1 MEIKVGTLDE
11 EIKDDD
17 TQTNECFKEIDNHE
31 EKRKLNLKLEQG
43 CNF

>member
-31 EKRKLNLKLEQG
+31 EKQKLNLKLEQG